1 MTVLLLL
8 LLPLMIVMSSWTGA
22 AAMSMPKSALR
33 LCNSLGWSN
42 LTQNLVEL
50 GQIES
55 ILLELILYALC
66 RLVADSLILLILEL
80 FIKLLLRKTN
90 IHAWISNGAWLWFVI
105 LALLIWDLL
114 RVPSVCGIELWLC
127 FHLVTEIHQDA
138 LNHIFWG
145 LRRRSCTTSRR

>member
-1 MTVLLLL
+1 MAVLLLL
-8 LLPLMIVMSSWTGA
+8 LLSLMVVMSSWTGA
-22 AAMSMPKSALR
+22 ATMSMPESALW
-33 LCNSLGWSN
+33 LCHSLGWSN

-66 RLVADSLILLILEL
+66 RLVANSLILLILEL

-90 IHAWISNGAWLWFVI
+90 IHVWISNGARLRFVI

-114 RVPSVCGIELWLC
+114 RVTSVCGIEC

-145 LRRRSCTTSRR
+145 LRCRSCTSSRR